1 VPGAANGIG
10 YTQFFSPFIKSAFF
24 IAIAF
29 SGPPKLMLEFIQKF
43 NSFYSIPGSKKN
55 LYYNNNAQTKLNIE

>member
-1 VPGAANGIG
+1 
-10 YTQFFSPFIKSAFF
+10 
-24 IAIAF
+24 
-29 SGPPKLMLEFIQKF
+29 MLEFIQKF